1 MTLWDGNCYQLNFT
15 DEEMEAQNLGSL
27 IPETVLLPTVLCCP
41 KVSLQEWMNKQEWIH
56 MWELLYYFPEVIFL
70 EGLGYIEKF
79 FYWFRL
85 WVELVM

>member
-1 MTLWDGNCYQLNFT
+1 
-15 DEEMEAQNLGSL
+15 
-27 IPETVLLPTVLCCP
+27 
-41 KVSLQEWMNKQEWIH
+41 